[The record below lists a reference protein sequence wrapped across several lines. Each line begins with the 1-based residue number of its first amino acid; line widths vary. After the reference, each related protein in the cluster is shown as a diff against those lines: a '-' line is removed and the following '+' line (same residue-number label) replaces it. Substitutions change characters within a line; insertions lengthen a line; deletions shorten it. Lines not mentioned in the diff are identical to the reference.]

1 MPGWFTGLINFLAAA
16 AAFIR
21 DRQLVNAGRAVE
33 RDKGH
38 SETDRRVAA
47 GRAAADAD
55 RMPDDTE
62 YRD

>member
-1 MPGWFTGLINFLAAA
+1 MPDWFTGLINFLAAA

-21 DRQLVNAGRAVE
+21 DRQLLNAGRAVE
-33 RDKGH
+33 RDKGQ
-38 SETDRRVAA
+38 SATQGRIDR

-55 RMPDDTE
+55 RVPDDNE